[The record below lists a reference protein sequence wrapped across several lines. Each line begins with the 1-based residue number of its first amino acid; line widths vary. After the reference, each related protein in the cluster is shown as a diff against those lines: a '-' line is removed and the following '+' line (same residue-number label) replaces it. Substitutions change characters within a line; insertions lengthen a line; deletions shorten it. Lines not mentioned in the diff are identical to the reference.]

1 MEHASRVFIR
11 SSFANLV
18 TAASNASL
26 LLVVPAMFVRSLTGP
41 EFAVWALV
49 LQIAGY
55 TGLLTL
61 GLQDAVGRY
70 VAYHQERGDAA
81 AGRQFFDTAFWL
93 LCVAAVFGSGTFAVL
108 GLRLASLFPQV
119 PQALLPFAR
128 DMLWAIGVTLCVGL
142 PFVAFSGVLI
152 GLRRNEVVA
161 AVLGTA
167 KFVLTILLGLIA
179 WKYHSLFWLSACF
192 VTVNGLSYVALW
204 AACRRIA
211 GARVHFRI
219 PDGRSLK
226 EVWSYCGTML
236 VWQISMLMITGLDV
250 IIVGRVDFPALPAYT
265 VSLVPVA
272 LLTGA
277 MPALFSPL
285 LQVGASYAARG
296 QELLLGPL
304 LARSTRLAT
313 IVLAGAAAMLLLFDR
328 ELFTAWLGA
337 DLAAKALPILVLV
350 VVGHALRQI
359 AFPYTTLL
367 LSTNQHRQLV
377 MSPIV
382 EGLANVLV
390 AVVAGRAFGAV
401 GVASAVVFGS
411 AVGQLLNYSY
421 NLPRT
426 HDTSFDRRGLVVRSV
441 LLPLLCF
448 VPVLLWAPLSGLG
461 LAEPLSAAVRIALLL
476 IAYGLVWH
484 YAVHHEEKQAVV
496 TLIRGNGRNHA

>member
-1 MEHASRVFIR
+1 MERASRVFIR

-81 AGRQFFDTAFWL
+81 AGQQFFDTAFWL
-93 LCVAAVFGSGTFAVL
+93 LCAAAAIGSGTFAVL

-119 PQALLPFAR
+119 PTTLVPFAR
-128 DMLWAIGVTLCVGL
+128 DMLWAVGVTLSVGL

-152 GLRRNEVVA
+152 GLRRNDVVA

-179 WKYHSLFWLSACF
+179 WEFHSLLWLTVCF

-204 AACRRIA
+204 AACRRIT

-219 PDGRSLK
+219 PDGRSLR

-285 LQVGASYAARG
+285 LQVGATYAARG
-296 QELLLGPL
+296 QESQLGPL
-304 LARSTRLAT
+304 LERSTRLAT
-313 IVLAGAAAMLLLFDR
+313 IVLASAAAMLLLFDR
-328 ELFTAWLGA
+328 ELLTAWLGA
-337 DLAAKALPILVLV
+337 GLAAKAAPLLVLV
-350 VVGHALRQI
+350 VIGHALRQV

-377 MSPIV
+377 LSPIV

-390 AVVAGRAFGAV
+390 AVVAGRAFGAL
-401 GVASAVVFGS
+401 GVACAVVVGA
-411 AVGQLLNYSY
+411 AVGQLLNYFY

-426 HDTSFDRRGLVVRSV
+426 HGRSFDRRGLVVRSV
-441 LLPLLCF
+441 MLPLLCF
-448 VPVLLWAPLSGLG
+448 VPAILWVPMSGFGLS
-461 LAEPLSAAVRIALLL
+461 EHLSAAVRMALLL
-476 IAYGLVWH
+476 ISCGLVWRYSVDQVEKH
-484 YAVHHEEKQAVV
+484 AVL
-496 TLIRGNGRNHA
+496 TLIR